1 MRPHMRRARGPLA
14 LQVAIVATVTVPE
27 IITRR
32 PNHVDDCANPR
43 PSANCER
50 LPNQLEF
57 ALENSDSPCRV
68 SKPARCFCGQ
78 WIQRCCMYYSL
89 ATWYVARY
97 LTAWYCAHV
106 KVNKRWLIDDWVW
119 ESAVLKYKL
128 RCSSLVWYC
137 NGSKTLVQFLYFSS
151 CYFLQAGICT
161 DEMIKMTNLLF
172 FVAIL

>member
-1 MRPHMRRARGPLA
+1 MEFNGTASLKLTLGLTIKVVMRPHMRRVRGPLA

-43 PSANCER
+43 PSANCE
-50 LPNQLEF
+50 LVPNQLEF

-128 RCSSLVWYC
+128 WCSSSIWYC
-137 NGSKTLVQFLYFSS
+137 DGRS
-151 CYFLQAGICT
+151 
-161 DEMIKMTNLLF
+161 IKR
-172 FVAIL
+172 